1 MTKKTQKPDTKNEN
15 KVVIPIVIGS
25 DGFPVPKIESPTIRR
40 FECTCP
46 ICLQEHATL
55 QLTQKGTYLVQC
67 SECKTILYLNSP
79 VSMSLFRGLQ
89 KFYDVNP
96 DIKEVMTMAIV
107 ENAPKSSE
115 DM

>member
-1 MTKKTQKPDTKNEN
+1 MAKRPTKSEAKSEPRA
-15 KVVIPIVIGS
+15 VVPIVIGA
-25 DGFPVPKIESPTIRR
+25 DGFPIPKLETPTIRR
-40 FECTCP
+40 FECICP

-89 KFYDVNP
+89 KFYDVSP
-96 DIKEVMTMAIV
+96 DIKEVMAVAIV
-107 ENAPKSSE
+107 ENAPKSSDE
-115 DM
+115 M

>member
-1 MTKKTQKPDTKNEN
+1 MPRKSTKGDSKNDH

-25 DGFPVPKIESPTIRR
+25 DGFPIPKIEAPTIRR
-40 FECTCP
+40 FECICP
-46 ICLQEHATL
+46 ICLQEHASL

-67 SECKTILYLNSP
+67 AECKTILYLNSP

-89 KFYDVNP
+89 KFYEDNP
-96 DIKEVMTMAIV
+96 DIKNVMTVALV